1 MKTRVLFLDDEQSVL
16 NGFQRRLGVDYD
28 LTCCTSGEEALKLI
42 DELGSFAAVVTD
54 MRMPQMNGIQFIRQA
69 RMVAPDSIYLMLT
82 GNQDQTTVIQAMN
95 EGQVFRFLNKPC
107 DHEALK
113 RAIDAALH
121 QYRLVTSE
129 KELLHKTFVGAVGVL
144 TEVLDISQ
152 PSSSGH
158 SSSIEQLMQSLGEAL
173 EIANRWEYRLTARMS
188 LLGLSFLPQHE
199 RALLEV
205 GSPTDSKF
213 QNVYRHATEIS
224 SRLVE
229 KIPRL
234 HTVAEIIAT
243 QCQIDGSI
251 HFEEKDSLP
260 EIVRIG
266 ATLLRVSTLWHA
278 MTRSGLC
285 AEAAIKE
292 LLAVMPELC
301 PKVVGILKQ
310 NCLDFSHQETIAV
323 DIDELCEGLILA
335 EDVVATD
342 GSMLMRQGRRLSWA
356 TVEKLRVHHTT
367 VTALK
372 PISVIANS
380 FEAARLLV

>member
-1 MKTRVLFLDDEQSVL
+1 MKTRILFLDDEQSVL
-16 NGFQRRLGVDYD
+16 NGFQRRLGFDYD
-28 LTCCTSGEEALKLI
+28 LTLCTSGEDALKVI
-42 DELGSFAAVVTD
+42 DELGPFAAVVTD

-69 RMVAPDSIYLMLT
+69 RMVAPDSVYVMLT
-82 GNQDQTTVIQAMN
+82 GNQDQATVIQAMN

-113 RAIDAALH
+113 RALDAALH

-129 KELLHKTFVGAVGVL
+129 KELLHKTFVGAVSAL
-144 TEVLDISQ
+144 TEVLDLSQ
-152 PSSSGH
+152 PTSSGQ
-158 SSSIEQLMQSLGEAL
+158 SSSIEHLMQALGEAL
-173 EIANRWEYRLTARMS
+173 EIANRWEYRLAARMS
-188 LLGLSFLPQHE
+188 LLGLTFLPEQD

-205 GSPTDSKF
+205 GSPTDLKF
-213 QNVYRHATEIS
+213 QEVYQRSASIS
-224 SRLVE
+224 TRLVE

-234 HTVAEIIAT
+234 QTIAKIIDT
-243 QCQIDGSI
+243 QSKIDGSI
-251 HFEEKDSLP
+251 HFEEKDSPP
-260 EIVRIG
+260 EIIRIG

-285 AEAAIKE
+285 ADAAIKE

-301 PKVVGILKQ
+301 PKIIGTLKQ
-310 NCLDFSHQETIAV
+310 NCLDFSHQQTIAV

-356 TVEKLRVHHTT
+356 TVEKLRSHHAT
-367 VTALK
+367 VAPLK
-372 PISVIANS
+372 SISVIANS